1 MKPKERNSVP
11 IKWVFKSWED
21 IDRLISLKSRN
32 VVKGYMKVSGVDAK
46 ESFLPVSPDTLTM
59 ILIGLNLYHEEDG
72 WIAELCDVK
81 AALVHPNMEVG
92 MYIEYPKDI
101 VDLGIITKEFM
112 EEYFIL
118 LGK

>member
-1 MKPKERNSVP
+1 
-11 IKWVFKSWED
+11 
-21 IDRLISLKSRN
+21 
-32 VVKGYMKVSGVDAK
+32 MKVPGVDFK
-46 ESFLPVSPDTLTM
+46 ESFLPVSSDTPTT

-72 WIAELCDVK
+72 WIAELYDVK

-92 MYIEYPKDI
+92 MYIEYPEGI
-101 VDLGIITKEFM
+101 EDLGIITKEFM